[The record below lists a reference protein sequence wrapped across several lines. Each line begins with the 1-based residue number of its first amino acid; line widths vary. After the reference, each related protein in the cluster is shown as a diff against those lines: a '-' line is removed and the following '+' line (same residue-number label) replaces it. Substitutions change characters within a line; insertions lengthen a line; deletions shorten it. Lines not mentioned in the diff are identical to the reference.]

1 LRVDELK
8 EKAEKQ
14 RGICLQWTISILS
27 SAKKKEK
34 EKTEKK
40 KKGDRQY
47 LLDKRSGLVYK
58 GVVF

>member
-27 SAKKKEK
+27 SAKKK
-34 EKTEKK
+34 KK
-40 KKGDRQY
+40 KKQKKGDRQY